1 MKSKI
6 MNKKLIVYK
15 YRIKDFVKMSNV
27 KGIYSPIIKKRNID
41 NDYTFNDYDCYVK
54 WQIIKEM
61 IFIHKDNIIYKHSE
75 FSYLIEYVDIDKP
88 VIKLVPIEDVLYE
101 DTLDFLNIH
110 VYDIVKEIHLTESK
124 INDRVVKIQDKK
136 YYIQNEQIIKSLPRY
151 IYDENRGKNINQN
164 CHISSNENFND
175 KSNLCIKDLSK
186 MNESNLKENSLSI
199 MAI

>member
-1 MKSKI
+1 

-175 KSNLCIKDLSK
+175 KRNLCIKDLSK